1 MPMNALTTLDTLI
14 LESGEHN
21 GASGEFRAHAAKLA
35 AVLVDSLLAEYAG
48 LRQLD
53 EFLYP
58 DREHRPERRV
68 AQSLHAAWRQWAD
81 SAGLL
86 LDRLGRL
93 NRAGERFSRQEQL
106 ADAHGR
112 TMAMLQITLE
122 RNDRACDQVKRG
134 ELVSVE
140 EVRRELRAE
149 AHR

>member
-1 MPMNALTTLDTLI
+1 MLMNALTVLDTLI
-14 LESGEHN
+14 MESGEQN
-21 GASGEFRAHAAKLA
+21 GTSSELRANAAKIA
-35 AVLVDSLLAEYAG
+35 AALVDSLLAEYAG

-53 EFLYP
+53 GFLYP
-58 DREHRPERRV
+58 NRERRAERRV

-81 SAGLL
+81 DAGLL
-86 LDRLGRL
+86 LDRLQRL
-93 NRAGERFSRQEQL
+93 NAAGERFTRQEQL

-134 ELVSVE
+134 ELIPVE